1 MKRKASL
8 GLGACAALLMAAGAL
23 SPAAHAETV
32 DFGQPT
38 DIDVVDIEI
47 EQHWTVSD
55 LQPSADALPYQPA
68 GALWEATTAVTLDHG
83 GVPMISG
90 FSARSAADSYPV
102 LWAVASPLGIPPT
115 ALPPDGT
122 ASGKIYF
129 DVTGAAPTSVV
140 YTLEGAD
147 AAAWGQ
153 SPPA

>member
-1 MKRKASL
+1 MKKKAPF
-8 GLGACAALLMAAGAL
+8 GIGACAALLTAAGAL

-32 DFGQPT
+32 DFGEPT

-47 EQHWTVSD
+47 EQHWTVSG
-55 LQPSADALPYQPA
+55 LQPSTDALPYQPA
-68 GALWEATTAVTLDHG
+68 GALWEATTSVTLDQG

-90 FSARSAADSYPV
+90 FSARSGADEYPV
-102 LWAVASPLGIPPT
+102 LWAVASPLGILPT
-115 ALPPDGT
+115 ALPPGGS

-129 DVTGAAPTSVV
+129 DVTGAAPTSVA

-153 SPPA
+153 SPPV